1 MSAIKA
7 AQVEHI
13 LSGSYNVMTALEGND
28 YAEEQNS
35 DEDTLGIRTDEE
47 ATDEGFSTEEE
58 SEESSTHSNAD
69 EKSAMQQLR
78 RFSTERRANIGIE
91 NGSLRL
97 NTPLFQPVFRELDS
111 SFCPDNGRNRQD
123 ELL

>member
-1 MSAIKA
+1 MNG
-7 AQVEHI
+7 QQLLVEKSRLACHEENRYKP
-13 LSGSYNVMTALEGND
+13 LVKRNSY
-28 YAEEQNS
+28 
-35 DEDTLGIRTDEE
+35 
-47 ATDEGFSTEEE
+47 STINEE
-58 SEESSTHSNAD
+58 SEESSTDSNAD

-91 NGSLRL
+91 NGSLSL
-97 NTPLFQPVFRELDS
+97 ETPLFQPVFRELDS